1 MNPLDNFLFIGFPY
15 IALFVFLIGSIYR
28 YRSTKFKYS
37 SLSSQFLE
45 TRQLFWGS
53 MLFHWGILFMF
64 FGHLMAFLIPR
75 SVLVLNSHPLRLLII
90 ESSALAFGLSTSIGL
105 ALLFW
110 RRQSSARLRA
120 VTSKMDILLEV
131 VLLLQVFSGLWVAL
145 GFRWGSSWFAAVLS
159 PYLVSIFTLRPDI
172 AAISALPWIIKTHI
186 VGAFLI
192 IFLIPFTRLVH
203 LLVAPFHYLWRP
215 YQKVVW
221 YWDRRKIRDP
231 ESGWGIQQPRNN

>member
-1 MNPLDNFLFIGFPY
+1 MNQLDNFLFIGFPY

-45 TRQLFWGS
+45 TRQLYWGS

-64 FGHLMAFLIPR
+64 FGHLIAFLIPR
-75 SVLVLNSHPLRLLII
+75 SVLALNSHPLRLLII
-90 ESSALAFGLSTSIGL
+90 ESSAFAFGLSTFIGVI
-105 ALLFW
+105 LLFW
-110 RRQSSARLRA
+110 RRQSSPRLR
-120 VTSKMDILLEV
+120 VVSSKMDILLGII
-131 VLLLQVFSGLWVAL
+131 LLLQVFSGLWVAL

-159 PYLVSIFTLRPDI
+159 PYLMSILTLQPDI
-172 AAISALPWIIKTHI
+172 AAVSALPWIIQTHI

-192 IFLIPFTRLVH
+192 VFLIPFTRLVH

-231 ESGWGIQQPRNN
+231 ESGWGAQQPRNN